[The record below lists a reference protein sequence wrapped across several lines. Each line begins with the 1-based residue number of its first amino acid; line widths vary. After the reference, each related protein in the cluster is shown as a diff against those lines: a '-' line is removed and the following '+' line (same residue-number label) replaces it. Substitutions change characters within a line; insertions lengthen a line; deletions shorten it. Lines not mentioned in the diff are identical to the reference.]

1 MPLIW
6 LMKDLPYTML
16 FLFMQGRQRF
26 FLFIF
31 FGGKDN
37 CGSGSRVWPAK
48 RKRLPPIDRP
58 LFIP

>member
-37 CGSGSRVWPAK
+37 CESGSRVWPAK
-48 RKRLPPIDRP
+48 RKRPPP
-58 LFIP
+58 H